1 MLKTLAIPLLLL
13 LAHRNQIPFQRSRP
27 QTEVLLEHRNQTNQT
42 PPPPFLLSRLYNLK
56 QPWRSATRKQLQKT
70 KYRRWRS
77 GIRGLRRR
85 KQAGASDEEYRWW
98 ESSNS
103 LTAGPLLQEQSY
115 KTPVKYY
122 KTCGAASQKKQ
133 TDQMS
138 QRSANR
144 CNEHY
149 IICKLLRTTDSPP
162 LRANKQTKQIPKRLE
177 GDMACAE
184 EEEKKSRMTHPPT
197 QGKRARPRPGWER
210 EKRHRYLPACRQAYL
225 ICCLPACLPALEV
238 EPALPT
244 AFAGCPVASPTCLGL
259 APPRFLR
266 VGCSDWWW
274 FLFGGNLWIKTI
286 D

>member
-13 LAHRNQIPFQRSRP
+13 AHRSQIPFQRSRP

-42 PPPPFLLSRLYNLK
+42 PPPPFLLSRLYNLNH
-56 QPWRSATRKQLQKT
+56 PWRSATRKQLQKT

-162 LRANKQTKQIPKRLE
+162 LRANKQTKQIPTRLG

-184 EEEKKSRMTHPPT
+184 EEEKKRAEWRTHPH
-197 QGKRARPRPGWER
+197 KESERARDRVER
-210 EKRHRYLPACRQAYL
+210 EKRD
-225 ICCLPACLPALEV
+225 IGTCLPAGK
-238 EPALPT
+238 PT
-244 AFAGCPVASPTCLGL
+244 
-259 APPRFLR
+259 
-266 VGCSDWWW
+266 
-274 FLFGGNLWIKTI
+274 
-286 D
+286 